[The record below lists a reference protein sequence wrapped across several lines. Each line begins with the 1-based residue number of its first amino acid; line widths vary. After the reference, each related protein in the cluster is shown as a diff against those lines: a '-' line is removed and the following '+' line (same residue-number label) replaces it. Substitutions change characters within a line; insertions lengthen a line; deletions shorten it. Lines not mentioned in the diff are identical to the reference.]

1 MSQTHDTPPSISD
14 AEWKVMNVFWEKG
27 PAGLR
32 EVVEALESESD
43 WKPRTVQ
50 TLIRRLVN
58 KGALSVEEVGR
69 EFRYGPAYSQAE
81 CQLDESRSFL
91 GRVFDGRLVPFLA
104 GMVENE
110 RIDGE
115 EIEELRRLLD
125 EAEKRQGKS
134 PTNPD

>member
-27 PAGLR
+27 TAGLR
-32 EVVEALESESD
+32 DVVEALEGESD

-69 EFRYGPAYSQAE
+69 EFRYAPAYSQGE